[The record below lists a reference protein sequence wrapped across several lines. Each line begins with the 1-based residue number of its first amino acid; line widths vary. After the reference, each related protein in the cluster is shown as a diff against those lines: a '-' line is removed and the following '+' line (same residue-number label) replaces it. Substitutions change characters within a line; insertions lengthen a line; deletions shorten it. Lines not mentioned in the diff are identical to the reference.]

1 MVFDM
6 AAETP
11 SNDTYEM
18 AARELGFRFD
28 LTWNQGVAEIYS
40 DA

>member
-18 AARELGFRFD
+18 AALGLRFRFD
-28 LTWNQGVAEIYS
+28 LAWNQEVAG
-40 DA
+40 

>member
-1 MVFDM
+1 M

-18 AARELGFRFD
+18 AWRGLGFRFD
-28 LTWNQGVAEIYS
+28 LEWNQGVAV
-40 DA
+40 DLDLVA